1 MRRLL
6 LVANPSASG
15 FTGAL
20 FREVSSILSEAYEVT
35 AAWPNG
41 PVDAPHTAEAAAR
54 SGYDVEEA
62 MGGDGVVH
70 HVGNG
75 LVHTDTALG
84 ILPVGTTN
92 VVARILG
99 LPRSPKKAARALATA
114 VPERL
119 PVAHIATENP
129 EGARSIYALFSLGI

>member
-41 PVDAPHTAEAAAR
+41 PDDARHSAEEAAR
-54 SGYDVEEA
+54 SGYDVVVA

-99 LPRSPKKAARALATA
+99 LPRNPKKAAQALS
-114 VPERL
+114 L
-119 PVAHIATENP
+119 IHI
-129 EGARSIYALFSLGI
+129 